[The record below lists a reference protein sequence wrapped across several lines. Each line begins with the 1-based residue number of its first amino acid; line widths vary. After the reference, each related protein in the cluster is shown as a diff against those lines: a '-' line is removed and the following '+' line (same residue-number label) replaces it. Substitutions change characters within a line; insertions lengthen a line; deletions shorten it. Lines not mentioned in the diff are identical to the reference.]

1 MGTTGA
7 MGMAEGVAEGT
18 VSLDSALYWH
28 LTSNHFPP
36 IDASFIPAA
45 KQAIEWANDELWD
58 ARIEM
63 PNGRTLS
70 VSKIVEG
77 MHLEPFLMTDDDG

>member
-7 MGMAEGVAEGT
+7 MGMADAVGDGA
-18 VSLDSALYWH
+18 VSLDSALHWH

-36 IDASFIPAA
+36 INPVFLPVA
-45 KQAIEWANDELWD
+45 KQAIEWANEGLWD

-63 PNGRTLS
+63 PNGRTLP
-70 VSKIVEG
+70 VSQIVEG
-77 MHLEPFLMTDDDG
+77 MHLDAFIAGD

>member
-7 MGMAEGVAEGT
+7 MGMADAVGDGA

-36 IDASFIPAA
+36 ISASFIPAA
-45 KQAIEWANDELWD
+45 KQAIEWANDGLWEQAIELPD
-58 ARIEM
+58 
-63 PNGRTLS
+63 GRLLT
-70 VSKIVEG
+70 VATIVEG
-77 MHLEPFLMTDDDG
+77 MHLEAFLDSGE